1 MYQCIFPMKDT
12 MTAIA
17 IIFSSFPVTF
27 ITILRLLSLFKQ
39 TRKRLERTVHCFSEK
54 KRTLSNSGFSRPDA
68 TLREK
73 PLRATVYF
81 SIEHARPRDAYV
93 KTSNAITSSC
103 FAGNIRDLNIQRQ
116 DGNENVNKTIGLISK
131 TTTLHVHHAFLPFSQ
146 DYDYD
151 MKIPNFAFYGERK
164 QATTKFHFSS

>member
-1 MYQCIFPMKDT
+1 MVSPGQ
-12 MTAIA
+12 
-17 IIFSSFPVTF
+17 
-27 ITILRLLSLFKQ
+27 
-39 TRKRLERTVHCFSEK
+39 
-54 KRTLSNSGFSRPDA
+54 
-68 TLREK
+68 TLRYEK
-73 PLRATVYF
+73 NHSEHATVYF

-164 QATTKFHFSS
+164 QATAKFHFFFLNLDMVPRSSTHVVRVHE